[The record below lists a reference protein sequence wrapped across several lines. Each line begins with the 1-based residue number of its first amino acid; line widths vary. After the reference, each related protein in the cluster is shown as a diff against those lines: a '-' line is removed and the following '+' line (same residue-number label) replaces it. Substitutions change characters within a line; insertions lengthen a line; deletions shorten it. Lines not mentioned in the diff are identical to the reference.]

1 MAEALALVQSFIGAN
16 SALIGLLLLVGLLL
30 AFASERAPPAVVA
43 SAGVA
48 LFLVLGFLNTKTA
61 LSAFSNPAPIT
72 IGAMFILSAALIRTG
87 AIEAVTLRILEQ
99 ARRRPRAAVTEVF
112 AGTAASSA
120 FLNNTPIVILMVPVL
135 KRLSHALSVAPTR
148 LLIPLS
154 YISIL
159 GGTLTLVGTSTNLLV
174 DGVAR
179 DLGER
184 PFGIFEMTSVGLV
197 ALVTGAATLLIL
209 GRWLLPSRESTPL
222 EQTRD
227 QLLLSEVEIVPGSP
241 WIGRRLG
248 EVPGLRRQ
256 GLTVLGLR
264 QGLDILRED
273 FSDHVLTSGDRLVVR
288 GSPQELAGLL
298 KGDNVSVGLKGVGDA
313 GAGLIAA
320 ADVDRFLA
328 EVTVAPTHPYIGRR
342 LSEIPFL
349 NRLNVRL
356 LGVEREGHQ
365 PGPDLANVRIRP
377 GDRLLVLAGP
387 AAQVDIRT
395 NPHLVGLSP
404 ARARTF
410 RRDKAPIAILA
421 FAGAVLLAALEV
433 TDITR
438 AALIAVGIVLATRCI
453 DPEEAWGSID
463 GNVLVLIFAMLAI
476 GAGLAEAGS
485 ISLLVSW
492 ILPWIESQ
500 SPFVILVGFYFL
512 TSLLTETVTNN
523 AVAVLLT
530 PIAIGL
536 AMALGTDARPLL
548 IAVMFGASASFATP
562 IGYQTNTIVYAAAD
576 YRFAD
581 FLRIGIPMNV
591 AVGLATCVAI
601 YLMF

>member
-1 MAEALALVQSFIGAN
+1 MAEVLGLAQAWIGAN
-16 SALIGLLLLVGLLL
+16 SGPLGLVLLVGLLL

-43 SAGVA
+43 VAGVA
-48 LFLVLGFLNTKTA
+48 AFLVLGFLDSKAA
-61 LSAFSNPAPIT
+61 LSAFSNSAPIT

-99 ARRRPRAAVTEVF
+99 ARRRPRASVAEVF

-120 FLNNTPIVILMVPVL
+120 FLNNTPIVIMMVPVL
-135 KRLSHALSVAPTR
+135 KRLAHALSVAPTR

-179 DLGER
+179 DLGQA
-184 PFGIFEMTSVGLV
+184 PFGIFEITGVGLV
-197 ALVTGAATLLIL
+197 ALVAGGATLLLL
-209 GRWLLPSRESTPL
+209 GRWLLPSRASSPL
-222 EQTRD
+222 EQNRE
-227 QLLLSEVEIVPGSP
+227 QLLLSELEIVPQSV
-241 WIGRRLG
+241 WIGRRLAD
-248 EVPGLRRQ
+248 VQGLRRP
-256 GLTVLGLR
+256 GLAVVGLR
-264 QGLDILRED
+264 QGVDIRRED
-273 FSDHVLTSGDRLVVR
+273 FAGHVLTAGDRLVVR

-298 KGDNVSVGLKGVGDA
+298 KGNNVSVGLKGVGDA

-320 ADVDRFLA
+320 AEVDRFLA
-328 EVTVAPTHPYIGRR
+328 EVAVAPTHPFIGRR

-349 NRLNVRL
+349 SRLNVRL

-387 AAQVDIRT
+387 AAQVDIRS

-438 AALIAVGIVLATRCI
+438 AALIAVGIVLATRCV

-476 GAGLAEAGS
+476 GTGLSRAGS
-485 ISLLVSW
+485 IDLLISW
-492 ILPWIESQ
+492 LLPWIEHQ
-500 SPFVILVGFYFL
+500 SPFVILLGIYFL
-512 TSLLTETVTNN
+512 TSILTETVTNN
-523 AVAVLLT
+523 AVAVIMT

-536 AMALGTDARPLL
+536 AAALGLDPRSLL

-581 FLRIGIPMNV
+581 FLRIGIPMNFV
-591 AVGLATCVAI
+591 VGLVTCLAI
-601 YLMF
+601 HLMM